1 MRVSG
6 LDNDLDWRFGKGR
19 AVYKRNADAIA
30 QNILTRL
37 RSFLGDWYLDTE
49 IGIDWL
55 TLLGNLGTE
64 KRILRS
70 LNPPSCRPRESC
82 QSRNL
87 KSLDATATE
96 VLQSASDI
104 QMFSARLTLRHWSS
118 QHDASKIH
126 T

>member
-6 LDNDLDWRFGKGR
+6 LDSNRDWRFGKGR
-19 AVYKRNADAIA
+19 AVYKRNTDAIA

-55 TLLGNLGTE
+55 KLLGNLGTE

-70 LNPPSCRPRESC
+70 VESTVM
-82 QSRNL
+82 QTDGVLSIQEL
-87 KSLDATATE
+87 KIIGR
-96 VLQSASDI
+96 DI
-104 QMFSARLTLRHWSS
+104 NRGVTIRIRYTDVFG
-118 QHDASKIH
+118 ASKPQ
-126 T
+126 TLEFTA

>member
-6 LDNDLDWRFGKGR
+6 LDKNLDWKFGKGR
-19 AVYKRNADAIA
+19 AAYKRNADAIA

-64 KRILRS
+64 KRILRAVES
-70 LNPPSCRPRESC
+70 TVMQTEGVLSIQELKIVGRDSNRGVKIQLQYTDVFGASNPQTMEF
-82 QSRNL
+82 
-87 KSLDATATE
+87 TA
-96 VLQSASDI
+96 
-104 QMFSARLTLRHWSS
+104 
-118 QHDASKIH
+118 
-126 T
+126 

>member
-6 LDNDLDWRFGKGR
+6 LDSNLDWRFGKGR
-19 AVYKRNADAIA
+19 AAYKRNADAIA

-64 KRILRS
+64 KRILRAV
-70 LNPPSCRPRESC
+70 ESTVM
-82 QSRNL
+82 QTEGVISIQDL
-87 KSLDATATE
+87 KIVGRDSNRGVTIQ
-96 VLQSASDI
+96 LQYTDVFAQQLLKTMELSA
-104 QMFSARLTLRHWSS
+104 
-118 QHDASKIH
+118 
-126 T
+126 